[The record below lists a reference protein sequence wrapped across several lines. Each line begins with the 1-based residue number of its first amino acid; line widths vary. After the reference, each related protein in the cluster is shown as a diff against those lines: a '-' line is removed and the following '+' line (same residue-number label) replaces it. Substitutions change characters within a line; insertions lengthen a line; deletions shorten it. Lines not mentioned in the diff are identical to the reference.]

1 VKSGGTSAQFLMA
14 DGSVSSGTPLLTEAD
29 IEVTAST
36 AGQTSFN
43 LTFTP
48 SSLSKVK
55 MYINGIRISKT
66 AYTISGSTLT
76 YIPANNESYNITI
89 GDRVQFEFAY

>member
-1 VKSGGTSAQFLMA
+1 MA

-29 IEVTAST
+29 VEVTAT
-36 AGQTSFN
+36 AAGQTSFA
-43 LTFTP
+43 LTQIP

-55 MYINGIRISKT
+55 MYVNGIRISKT

-76 YIPANNESYNITI
+76 YIPANNESYSISV

>member
-1 VKSGGTSAQFLMA
+1 MA

-29 IEVTAST
+29 IEVTAT
-36 AGQTSFN
+36 AGQTSFS
-43 LTFTP
+43 LTQTP

-66 AYTISGSTLT
+66 AYSITGSTLNYT
-76 YIPANNESYNITI
+76 PSSNENYTI
-89 GDRVQFEFAY
+89 SVGDRVQFEFAY